1 MKQKSFAKLIIG
13 CLTSLLLTG
22 CNADPTALSQ
32 TFDAIS
38 AHDYATAVSLTDT
51 ATAGGGGDKAILRAR
66 GIALLAQ
73 GDHAKAAD
81 TFIQALRT
89 SNGLVEQ
96 TDIDISYYLAVA
108 QYKMGDLDNARSTM
122 DAILALRPKDDGAYF
137 MRGKIELAQSD
148 KEAALSDFD
157 RTVTLAPSN
166 YDRYVGIYEELCARG
181 YESEA
186 SSYLEKA
193 MSAGSKLS
201 DYNKGVLEYYLGSY
215 TEART
220 DLENAKK
227 SGNSENLTLYLGRT
241 YEALG
246 DTTYAM
252 TLYEDYLRENSSA
265 GRIYEQLS
273 TCNLG
278 KGDYDKALEN
288 IEAGLTLGNGEGDK
302 GLKFNRV
309 VAYEMLYDFD
319 KAKKSMEE
327 YLESYPDDEVALR
340 ENVFLSSR

>member
-1 MKQKSFAKLIIG
+1 MKQKSFAKLIIA
-13 CLTSLLLTG
+13 SLSTLVLTG
-22 CNADPTALSQ
+22 CKAEETALSKAVDSI
-32 TFDAIS
+32 T
-38 AHDYATAVSLTDT
+38 AHDYAGAVSLTDT
-51 ATAGGGGDKAILRAR
+51 AIAGGGADKAVLRAR
-66 GIALLAQ
+66 GIALLAE
-73 GDHAKAAD
+73 GDYKQASD
-81 TFIQALRT
+81 SFIQALRT

-108 QYKMGDLDNARSTM
+108 QYKMGEIESAKQTM
-122 DAILALRPKDDGAYF
+122 DAVLALRPKDDGAYF
-137 MRGKIELAQSD
+137 MRGKIELALDD
-148 KEAALSDFD
+148 KEAALGDFD
-157 RTVTLAPSN
+157 KSVTLAPSN
-166 YDRYVGIYEELCARG
+166 YDRYVGIYEELCAKG
-181 YESEA
+181 YEGDA
-186 SSYLEKA
+186 SAYLEKA

-215 TEART
+215 TDARS

-227 SGNSENLTLYLGRT
+227 SGNSENLTLYLGKT

-252 TLYEDYLRENSSA
+252 TLYEEYLRENSSA

-278 KGDYDKALEN
+278 KGDYEKTLEI
-288 IEAGLTLGNGEGDK
+288 IEAGLSLGNGEGDR